1 MTEISAVMRAY
12 RDALDRHRIPWAD
25 DTYDTVPVGGYRTRI
40 ERTKT
45 ILDEHEVSVIW
56 GYQCLPVDEPDD
68 SAGDGEETEM
78 KVRTVGI
85 TYGYPD
91 YLEVMYDPISADPF
105 VAAPGD
111 ILAEVFGVRGGS
123 RWATGAARPTGS
135 TSPSAGSRTPRGRS
149 VSATGC
155 DRGATSARS
164 CAKRGDASTGR

>member
-25 DTYDTVPVGGYRTRI
+25 DTYDTGLVGGYRMRI

-68 SAGDGEETEM
+68 SAGDGEETGTW
-78 KVRTVGI
+78 VWTSGI
-85 TYGYPD
+85 TRGYPD
-91 YLEVMYDPISADPF
+91 YLEVMYDPISADSF

-111 ILAEVFGVRGGS
+111 ILTEVFGVRGES
-123 RWATGAARPTGS
+123 R
-135 TSPSAGSRTPRGRS
+135 
-149 VSATGC
+149 
-155 DRGATSARS
+155 
-164 CAKRGDASTGR
+164 

>member
-25 DTYDTVPVGGYRTRI
+25 DTYDTERVGGCRLRI
-40 ERTKT
+40 ERTVT
-45 ILDEHEVSVIW
+45 VLDEHRVSVIW

-68 SAGDGEETEM
+68 SAGDGEETEV

-85 TYGYPD
+85 TVGYPD

-111 ILAEVFGVRGGS
+111 ILAEVFGVRGES
-123 RWATGAARPTGS
+123 R
-135 TSPSAGSRTPRGRS
+135 
-149 VSATGC
+149 
-155 DRGATSARS
+155 
-164 CAKRGDASTGR
+164 

>member
-1 MTEISAVMRAY
+1 MRAY

-25 DTYDTVPVGGYRTRI
+25 DTYDTGPVGRYRMRI

-56 GYQCLPVDEPDD
+56 GYQCLLALEPDD
-68 SAGDGEETEM
+68 SAVDGEETEV

-85 TYGYPD
+85 TGGYPE

-111 ILAEVFGVRGGS
+111 ILAEVFGVRGES
-123 RWATGAARPTGS
+123 R
-135 TSPSAGSRTPRGRS
+135 
-149 VSATGC
+149 
-155 DRGATSARS
+155 
-164 CAKRGDASTGR
+164 

>member
-25 DTYDTVPVGGYRTRI
+25 DTYDTGPVGCHRMRI

-56 GYQCLPVDEPDD
+56 GYQCLPADEPGD
-68 SAGDGEETEM
+68 SAGDGEETEV

-85 TYGYPD
+85 TDGYPEC
-91 YLEVMYDPISADPF
+91 LEVMYDPISADPF

-111 ILAEVFGVRGGS
+111 ILAEVFSVRGES
-123 RWATGAARPTGS
+123 R
-135 TSPSAGSRTPRGRS
+135 
-149 VSATGC
+149 
-155 DRGATSARS
+155 
-164 CAKRGDASTGR
+164 

>member
-25 DTYDTVPVGGYRTRI
+25 DTYDTWPVGGYRTRI

-56 GYQCLPVDEPDD
+56 GYQCLPADEPDD
-68 SAGDGEETEM
+68 SADDGEETEP
-78 KVRTVGI
+78 KVLTAGI

-111 ILAEVFGVRGGS
+111 ILAEVFGVRGES
-123 RWATGAARPTGS
+123 R
-135 TSPSAGSRTPRGRS
+135 
-149 VSATGC
+149 
-155 DRGATSARS
+155 
-164 CAKRGDASTGR
+164 